1 MTLLFSFEQAV
12 ACAEAD
18 VKLISPFVGRILDW
32 YKKKNGVDG
41 YPIEEDPGV
50 LSVRRIYNYYKKYD
64 YNTIVMGASFRS
76 KDQVTALAGCD
87 RLTIGPKFLE
97 QLKTSTE
104 DLPTMLSAAKAA
116 DSCKDMKSPV
126 PLDEKTFRIKMCRNA
141 MATEKLAEG
150 IRGFSNDIEKLEK
163 IILQKLVA

>member
-1 MTLLFSFEQAV
+1 M
-12 ACAEAD
+12 
-18 VKLISPFVGRILDW
+18 ILND
-32 YKKKNGVDG
+32 
-41 YPIEEDPGV
+41 
-50 LSVRRIYNYYKKYD
+50 
-64 YNTIVMGASFRS
+64 
-76 KDQVTALAGCD
+76 D

-104 DLPTMLSAAKAA
+104 DLPTMLSVAKAA
-116 DSCKDMKSPV
+116 DSCKDTKSEV

-163 IILQKLVA
+163 IILQKLG